1 MALTAQLQG
10 GQPPSKRARPTSK
23 MAARWA
29 NLFAPTCLWMESE
42 LLPMAWQ
49 GLTVIPTTGTN
60 CSPLT
65 NLWTLTELRN
75 LPAELS
81 HIGLTEGNYSPIA
94 VDNPDIQ
101 GLLAALLHHVCEH
114 LLILRRQR
122 QSLPSARPSQ
132 YQSQCIQHHLAALEE
147 PTHTPHQRF
156 LDNGDMLGKDLD
168 FSDLAD
174 PHSTKQTPVD
184 FVSPTPKPMVHPA
197 FRRYLPPPDCSNV
210 ERHCSPQLAREA
222 HAQQPVVLT
231 EHQLL
236 HDRELY
242 TLRSYGDAPDD
253 ILIGEATELGSY
265 HGAFCRRRMQKS
277 DVLGEYT
284 SQRQEDGQPH
294 PPPFRTEGIDPR
306 ICSLIPRRRHQ
317 ALS

>member
-1 MALTAQLQG
+1 
-10 GQPPSKRARPTSK
+10 
-23 MAARWA
+23 
-29 NLFAPTCLWMESE
+29 MESE

-156 LDNGDMLGKDLD
+156 LDNGDNMLGKDLD

-253 ILIGEATELGSY
+253 ILIGEATEPGSY
-265 HGAFCRRRMQKS
+265 HGAFCRRRMQKG

-284 SQRQEDGQPH
+284 SKRQEDGQP
-294 PPPFRTEGIDPR
+294 PPTTLPN
-306 ICSLIPRRRHQ
+306 RRHRPENMHSHSQ
-317 ALS
+317 TEAPSSQLTHIGWTIAREQE

>member
-1 MALTAQLQG
+1 VLTPLLSSKDSADGPFLYEHVEELLATLQAISLARQPPPVTPVANVDRHCSPISAIARLQNPQTPVPSSIAQLLSAHLIGKQERLSLRALTAQLQG
-10 GQPPSKRARPTSK
+10 GQPLSKRARPTSK

-65 NLWTLTELRN
+65 NLWTLPELRN

-132 YQSQCIQHHLAALEE
+132 YQSQCIQHHLAELEE

-168 FSDLAD
+168 FSDLVD
-174 PHSTKQTPVD
+174 PRSTKQTPRQSLWCIPHSVG
-184 FVSPTPKPMVHPA
+184 TNH
-197 FRRYLPPPDCSNV
+197 RLT
-210 ERHCSPQLAREA
+210 ARILSA
-222 HAQQPVVLT
+222 IV
-231 EHQLL
+231 
-236 HDRELY
+236 
-242 TLRSYGDAPDD
+242 LRS
-253 ILIGEATELGSY
+253 
-265 HGAFCRRRMQKS
+265 
-277 DVLGEYT
+277 
-284 SQRQEDGQPH
+284 
-294 PPPFRTEGIDPR
+294 
-306 ICSLIPRRRHQ
+306 
-317 ALS
+317 